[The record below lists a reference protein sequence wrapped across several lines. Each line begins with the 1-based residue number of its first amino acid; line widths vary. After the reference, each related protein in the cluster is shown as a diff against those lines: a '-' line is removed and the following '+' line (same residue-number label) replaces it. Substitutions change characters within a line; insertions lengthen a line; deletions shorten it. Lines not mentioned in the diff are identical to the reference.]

1 MIRRVVGGLKVLLRT
16 RFRARFEKIKLPSS
30 GPETWIAY
38 LKGCEGYEIPG
49 YMDPGL
55 HLKEDNHA
63 GPARGVRRISVSRKN
78 LRRLMLIMAAVILF
92 IVMRQVMNPFG
103 DKDYVEV
110 PHGNHVH
117 YVPKDRDHD
126 VPLSR
131 FPTEPPAENERILPD
146 GRVVPK

>member
-1 MIRRVVGGLKVLLRT
+1 MSPR
-16 RFRARFEKIKLPSS
+16 
-30 GPETWIAY
+30 
-38 LKGCEGYEIPG
+38 
-49 YMDPGL
+49 L
-55 HLKEDNHA
+55 HSNEDNHA
-63 GPARGVRRISVSRKN
+63 GFARGARSISSTRKN
-78 LRRLMLIMAAVILF
+78 LRWLMLIMAAFILF

-103 DKDYVEV
+103 DKDYAEI
-110 PHGNHVH
+110 PHGNHTH